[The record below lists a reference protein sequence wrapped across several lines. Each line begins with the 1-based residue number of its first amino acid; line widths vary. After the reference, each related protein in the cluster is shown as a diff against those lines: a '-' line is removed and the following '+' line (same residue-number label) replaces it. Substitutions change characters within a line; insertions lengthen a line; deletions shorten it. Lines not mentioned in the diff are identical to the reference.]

1 MFCSLSYI
9 SWIRRIAAF
18 VFSWLPKAV
27 SRKYPSPLGP
37 NPDPGV
43 LIKSVTSGLKYRH
56 NIILMHDI
64 YGTTADAA
72 QVLIPALTAQ
82 GYQLVTVS
90 ELAACRGGAAPGHKY
105 SQFR

>member
-1 MFCSLSYI
+1 
-9 SWIRRIAAF
+9 
-18 VFSWLPKAV
+18 
-27 SRKYPSPLGP
+27 
-37 NPDPGV
+37 
-43 LIKSVTSGLKYRH
+43 
-56 NIILMHDI
+56 MHDI

>member
-1 MFCSLSYI
+1 M
-9 SWIRRIAAF
+9 RD
-18 VFSWLPKAV
+18 
-27 SRKYPSPLGP
+27 G
-37 NPDPGV
+37 D
-43 LIKSVTSGLKYRH
+43 
-56 NIILMHDI
+56 IILMHDI